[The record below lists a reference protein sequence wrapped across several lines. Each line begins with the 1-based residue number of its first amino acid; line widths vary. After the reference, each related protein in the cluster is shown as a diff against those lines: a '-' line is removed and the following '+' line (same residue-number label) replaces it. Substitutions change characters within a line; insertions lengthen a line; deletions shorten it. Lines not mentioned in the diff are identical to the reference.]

1 MKKKKNKPGGGKQI
15 RIVLADDHPVVREG
29 LAALIQSQP
38 DMKVV
43 SEAANG
49 VQVVQQYLLH
59 RPDVVLLDLR
69 MPEMSG
75 IEATRAI
82 LERDPSAVII
92 MLSTYKGDE
101 DVYQSFKAG
110 AKAYLLKDCRR
121 EELVNS
127 VRAAHRGQTDV
138 SLLVS
143 TQLAAGI
150 MHDRLTQRENEILK
164 LVVAGKSNKEI
175 GAVLDV
181 TEGTVKV
188 HMSHMFRKLGANG
201 RTEAIR
207 IALERGLVH
216 LPTL

>member
-1 MKKKKNKPGGGKQI
+1 MKKKKNNPACGKPI

-29 LAALIQSQP
+29 LAALIKSQP

-49 VQVVQQYLLH
+49 VQVVQQFLLH

-69 MPEMSG
+69 MPEMNG

-82 LERDPSAVII
+82 LKREPSAVVIV
-92 MLSTYKGDE
+92 LSTYKGDE
-101 DVYQSFKAG
+101 DVYQAFRAG

-127 VRAAHRGQTDV
+127 IRTAHLGQADL
-138 SLLVS
+138 SPLVS

-150 MHDRLTQRENEILK
+150 MHERLTQREEEILK

-175 GAVLDV
+175 GALLDV

-188 HMSHMFRKLGANG
+188 HMSHMFKKLGASG

-207 IALERGLVH
+207 ISLERGLVH
-216 LPTL
+216 ITN